1 MFFRSYSHHHP
12 CLIPSSSLS
21 TWEPLAVAI
30 PQIQAMRPTR
40 PSFLRRKARIRFRT
54 GEITIAEAAD
64 CSGPWPGSHRRP
76 FRTTIWLVADDR
88 MSNQC
93 VWHFA
98 QRNGIAFMSQQKAIN
113 TSAYVSPRRLW
124 ANRCWESLPTCPSWS
139 LSRFGAQTFS
149 SYSCGKS
156 PKSALLAIRLSHNFL
171 TFQRLI

>member
-1 MFFRSYSHHHP
+1 M
-12 CLIPSSSLS
+12 
-21 TWEPLAVAI
+21 AI

-76 FRTTIWLVADDR
+76 FRTTIWLVVDDR

-98 QRNGIAFMSQQKAIN
+98 QRNGIAFMGVCL
-113 TSAYVSPRRLW
+113 VSRSELAQIPRKKQSTRVRTFRPVDYGPTDVGKVCQHARAGPFPVLVHKL
-124 ANRCWESLPTCPSWS
+124 SLPIPAEKVLNRYFWGSDC
-139 LSRFGAQTFS
+139 
-149 SYSCGKS
+149 
-156 PKSALLAIRLSHNFL
+156 L
-171 TFQRLI
+171 TIF